1 MHNSITVDPNLVI
14 LVPMISLR
22 SVEYYHAFYYVVWCD
37 VNFCYTMGLFGMAP
51 EQNSKEELAR
61 ACQTP

>member
-1 MHNSITVDPNLVI
+1 MQKNMWRNVFFTRNRVDDELQSDRLRHRALVAGGKTTNK
-14 LVPMISLR
+14 
-22 SVEYYHAFYYVVWCD
+22 YD
-37 VNFCYTMGLFGMAP
+37 NKGLFGMAP

>member
-1 MHNSITVDPNLVI
+1 MGSGPGTRFWPKAQEYLIFFFFFSNSK
-14 LVPMISLR
+14 
-22 SVEYYHAFYYVVWCD
+22 
-37 VNFCYTMGLFGMAP
+37 GLFGMAP